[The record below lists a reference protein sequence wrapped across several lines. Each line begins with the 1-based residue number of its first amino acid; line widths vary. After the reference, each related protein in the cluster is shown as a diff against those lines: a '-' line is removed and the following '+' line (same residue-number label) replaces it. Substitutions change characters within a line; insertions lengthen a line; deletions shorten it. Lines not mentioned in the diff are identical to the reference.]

1 MKENTQ
7 EKNLVEKNEKS
18 FFGKIKSF
26 FKNLFGRKQVEE
38 KEEVSVSEVSTENE
52 TNNEFMDYI
61 KITEDEETQLLDL
74 QRRYRKGEI
83 AGNDL
88 TEEQIDALCNLYDK
102 QIADLKIAIENTK
115 KQIEECDQ
123 KIQKKNA

>member
-26 FKNLFGRKQVEE
+26 FKNLFGKKQVEE
-38 KEEVSVSEVSTENE
+38 KEEVSVSEVSIENE
-52 TNNEFMDYI
+52 TNKEFMDYI
-61 KITEDEETQLLDL
+61 KIDEEEEEQLLDL

-102 QIADLKIAIENTK
+102 QIADLKIAIEKTK